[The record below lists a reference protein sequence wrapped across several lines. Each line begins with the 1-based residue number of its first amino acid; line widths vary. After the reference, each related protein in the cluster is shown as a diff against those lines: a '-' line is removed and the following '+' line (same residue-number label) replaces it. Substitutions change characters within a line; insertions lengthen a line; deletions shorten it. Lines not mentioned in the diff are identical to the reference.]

1 MTDNVA
7 PAALSYRAATAE
19 DSMKSIKLTDI
30 STLKNEL
37 NKYRKGKKL
46 DIHQF
51 NQVARLAWLGK
62 AVLQP
67 LDPMDED
74 VKSYLLYCDY
84 PETLPEQI
92 LDIDQD
98 LIGRIHILD
107 AEQGDAL
114 AGILEQGF
122 QERIA
127 LYQGLRQRD
136 FYFDKF
142 YGKKDKPKDGSSD

>member
-1 MTDNVA
+1 
-7 PAALSYRAATAE
+7 
-19 DSMKSIKLTDI
+19 MKSIKLTDVG
-30 STLKNEL
+30 TLKNEL

-46 DIHQF
+46 DINQF

-62 AVLQP
+62 VVLQP
-67 LDPMDED
+67 LDPADED

-84 PETLPEQI
+84 PDTLAEQI
-92 LDIDQD
+92 LNSDQD

-114 AGILEQGF
+114 GKILEQGF
-122 QERIA
+122 HDRVA
-127 LYQGLRQRD
+127 LYQSLQQRD

-142 YGKKDKPKDGSSD
+142 YGKKDPPKDNSSG